1 MFSAVNEIVQFI
13 LGLGASVMLPI
24 IIFIFGLILGQKPSR
39 AFKSGVTI
47 GVGFIGI
54 NLVIELL
61 VNELGPAAT
70 AMVERVGLELRIIDV
85 GWPAMASISWAWAAA
100 ALMFPIGLAINALM
114 LATKTTKTLNV
125 DLWNY
130 WQFVFIGAA
139 VNFATGS
146 LALGL
151 IAGGLASALAL
162 VMADY
167 TAPYVEKFYNMPGIS
182 FPHITALGY
191 LPIAA
196 PLNKLLDKIPG
207 INKLYA
213 DPETIQKRFGVFGE
227 PLIMGLLIGA
237 ILGIVAGFPLAD
249 ITRIAISM
257 AAVMYLMPRMVGILM
272 EGLIPISESAR
283 ELMQKKFGGRQL
295 YIGLDAAVALGE
307 PSVIAVGLLLVPI
320 TILLAL
326 ILPGNQVLPFADL
339 AVIPFLICLVVAFG
353 RGNVIRSV
361 ILGTVI
367 MALVLLIATNI
378 SDIQTALAVNAGV
391 DFPEGATQIANLDR
405 ANFLTWVFIRVFGLF
420 GK

>member
-1 MFSAVNEIVQFI
+1 LFSAVNEIVQFI

-139 VNFATGS
+139 VNFVTGS